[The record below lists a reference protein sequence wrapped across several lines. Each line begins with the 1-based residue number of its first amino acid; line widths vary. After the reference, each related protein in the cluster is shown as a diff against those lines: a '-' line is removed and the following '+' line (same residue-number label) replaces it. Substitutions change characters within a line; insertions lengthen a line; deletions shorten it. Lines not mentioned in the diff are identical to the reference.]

1 VVYLNDIYVTVEKQ
15 SEHVHFKGA
24 WSSGTTYNIGD
35 EVSNDGADF
44 VCILG
49 HVATTALE
57 PIPVADEVIAGP
69 TGLTG
74 ATGPQGEQ
82 GIKGDA
88 GVAATNEC
96 IETPSGAM
104 DGSNQTFA
112 LSHTP
117 AGQIKLYYNG
127 ILLEEGA
134 DDDFSVSSTTIT
146 MHFVAPNAANGDKL
160 IANYF
165 Y

>member
-1 VVYLNDIYVTVEKQ
+1 MNDIYVLKEEA
-15 SEHVHFKGA
+15 SEHLHFKGD
-24 WSSGTTYNIGD
+24 WISGTTYNIGD
-35 EVSNDGADF
+35 EVANDGADF

-57 PIPVADEVIAGP
+57 PIPVADEVIVGP
-69 TGLTG
+69 TGPTG
-74 ATGPQGEQ
+74 ATGAQGEQ

-88 GVAATNEC
+88 GTAAENEC
-96 IETPSGAM
+96 IEDVSGTM
-104 DGSNQTFA
+104 DGSNQTFT